1 MNRSSANLIRG
12 LSLLAI
18 LVVWWIIS
26 LFFPPSFIPGP
37 EIVLKKVAALLFT
50 GEFLFHMYKT
60 LLRVILGFLWAFVI
74 GSLIGM
80 VMGFS
85 RLAEHFFEVEVL
97 VGLTIPGLAWAI
109 ISLMWFGIRDF
120 SAIFSIFII
129 ILPMIAVNMWE
140 GTKALDRE
148 LIEMGHAFKASRKMV
163 IRHVVIP
170 QLVPY
175 LFAATRFGFA
185 LAWKV
190 VVVAEMLGLS
200 NGVGFMINHSFG
212 LFDME
217 GVLAWTLSFTLVM
230 ILLEFGIVKLIEKR
244 ATKWRPAVTLM

>member
-1 MNRSSANLIRG
+1 MNRQSANLVRG
-12 LSLLAI
+12 VSLFSILS
-18 LVVWWIIS
+18 VWWIVS
-26 LFFPPSFIPGP
+26 LFFPPSFLPGP
-37 EIVLKKVAALLFT
+37 QIVLKNVAVLIFSR
-50 GEFLFHMYKT
+50 EFVFNMYKT
-60 LLRVILGFLWAFVI
+60 LLRVVLGFLWAFIVGSSI
-74 GSLIGM
+74 GIL
-80 VMGFS
+80 MGFT
-85 RLAEHFFEVEVL
+85 RVAEHFFEVEVL

-109 ISLMWFGIRDF
+109 IALMWFGIRDF

-148 LIEMGHAFKASRKMV
+148 LIEMGQAFRASRKMV

-190 VVVAEMLGLS
+190 VVVVEMLGLS
-200 NGVGFMINHSFG
+200 NGVGFQINRSFG

-217 GVLAWTLSFTLVM
+217 GVLSWTLSFTLVM
-230 ILLEFGIVKLIEKR
+230 ILIEFGIVKLIEKR
-244 ATKWRPAVTLM
+244 VTRWRPSVTIM